1 MKKEKWLLEKEYI
14 LEKFTGKAAWT
25 YIEIPEIKP
34 NKNMPFGWVI
44 VNGFI
49 DDFELEKIKLMP
61 KGNGNLFLAV
71 NAKIR
76 KNIKKESGDSVIL
89 KLNVANAPTEIPKEI
104 MECFAN
110 EPKKVYTNFLK
121 LKKEQQQTFLNWIYT
136 AKNEDKKAEI
146 IIDMM
151 DKLSRGEH
159 FFTRKEKS

>member
-1 MKKEKWLLEKEYI
+1 METKNWLIEKEYL

-44 VNGFI
+44 VSGFI
-49 DDFELEKIKLMP
+49 DDFVLEKIKLMP

-76 KNIKKESGDSVIL
+76 KKIKKEVGEKAFL
-89 KLNVANAPTEIPKEI
+89 KLNIENAPSEIPEEI

-110 EPKKVYTNFLK
+110 EPKKVYTNLN
-121 LKKEQQQTFLNWIYT
+121 LKKEQQQTFLNWIYS
-136 AKNEDKKAEI
+136 AKNEDQKAERI
-146 IIDMM
+146 LDMM
-151 DKLSRGEH
+151 DKLARGEH
-159 FFTRKEKS
+159 FFTRK